1 MLSQFCFFSNGYV
14 INKVDFTLLIIE
26 PTTRLSQNSTQ
37 QNINGTSI
45 CARILQL
52 INNNIFLKC
61 KKNLKSIENTSSVL
75 NLEGMQTQDSW
86 V

>member
-26 PTTRLSQNSTQ
+26 PTTRVIQLSQNSTQ

-45 CARILQL
+45 CARAPQW
-52 INNNIFLKC
+52 INN
-61 KKNLKSIENTSSVL
+61 KKNSNVKKILRV
-75 NLEGMQTQDSW
+75 
-86 V
+86 

>member
-26 PTTRLSQNSTQ
+26 PTTRLSHLSQNSTQ

-45 CARILQL
+45 CARTPQW
-52 INNNIFLKC
+52 INN
-61 KKNLKSIENTSSVL
+61 KKNLNVKKILRV
-75 NLEGMQTQDSW
+75 
-86 V
+86 

>member
-26 PTTRLSQNSTQ
+26 PTTRLIHLSQNSTQ

-45 CARILQL
+45 CARAPQW
-52 INNNIFLKC
+52 INK
-61 KKNLKSIENTSSVL
+61 KKNSNVKKILRV
-75 NLEGMQTQDSW
+75 
-86 V
+86 

>member
-26 PTTRLSQNSTQ
+26 PTTRLSHLSQNSTQ

-45 CARILQL
+45 CARA
-52 INNNIFLKC
+52 
-61 KKNLKSIENTSSVL
+61 KSIENILSAL
-75 NLEGMQTQDSW
+75 NLAGMQTQDS
-86 V
+86 

>member
-26 PTTRLSQNSTQ
+26 PTTRLIHLSQNSTQ

-45 CARILQL
+45 CARAPQW
-52 INNNIFLKC
+52 INN
-61 KKNLKSIENTSSVL
+61 KKNSNVKKILRV
-75 NLEGMQTQDSW
+75 
-86 V
+86 

>member
-26 PTTRLSQNSTQ
+26 PTTRLSQLSQNSTQ

-45 CARILQL
+45 CARAPQW
-52 INNNIFLKC
+52 INN
-61 KKNLKSIENTSSVL
+61 KKISNVKKILRV
-75 NLEGMQTQDSW
+75 
-86 V
+86 

>member
-45 CARILQL
+45 CARILQW

>member
-26 PTTRLSQNSTQ
+26 PTTRLIHLSQNSTQ

-45 CARILQL
+45 CARAPQW
-52 INNNIFLKC
+52 INN
-61 KKNLKSIENTSSVL
+61 KKISNVKKILRV
-75 NLEGMQTQDSW
+75 
-86 V
+86 

>member
-26 PTTRLSQNSTQ
+26 PTTRLSQLSQNSTQ

-45 CARILQL
+45 CARAPQW
-52 INNNIFLKC
+52 INN
-61 KKNLKSIENTSSVL
+61 KKNSNVKKILRV
-75 NLEGMQTQDSW
+75 
-86 V
+86 